1 MKQATGKANGGERSE
16 ERSFRP
22 GGRDNRLKR
31 LNSGKKTETEG
42 NQALFLERFGRSLGR
57 LGSIRKNLDCLGN
70 PIIIHNDIE

>member
-1 MKQATGKANGGERSE
+1 MKPAMGKANGGERSE
-16 ERSFRP
+16 EGSFRP

-31 LNSGKKTETEG
+31 LYSGKKMETKES
-42 NQALFLERFGRSLGR
+42 QALFLEKFGRSLGR